1 VAPVDIQAETLQLL
15 HDFEDSVDDPVR
27 TPPSPWSARGRPPIG
42 HHDVR
47 HVATMTCEITLVAPA
62 GIEPAHKV

>member
-1 VAPVDIQAETLQLL
+1 MT
-15 HDFEDSVDDPVR
+15 PVR
-27 TPPSPWSARGRPPIG
+27 TPSHTTSTPGDARGRPPLG

-47 HVATMTCEITLVAPA
+47 QVATITCDIALVAPA